1 MDRLADGKYVKRNVD
16 KNWLIKNNFKY
27 SSILSD
33 ENEDIYTYRFPVYKN
48 GGFTILECEI
58 AVCLNT
64 GDTNI
69 DVFEYGT
76 RDRYAP
82 FYYVEYGNYDSMLK
96 SINDCINP
104 ELKKLGI
111 NKKKGK

>member
-1 MDRLADGKYVKRNVD
+1 MDRLTDGKYVKRNVD

-64 GDTNI
+64 ENI
-69 DVFEYGT
+69 NVDVFEYGT

-82 FYYVEYGNYDSMLK
+82 FYYIEYGNYDVILQ
-96 SINDCINP
+96 SIWNQINK
-104 ELKKLGI
+104 ELKKFDI
-111 NKKKGK
+111 KKKE